1 MKNKLILVIM
11 WFAIFCCI
19 LTACSDLESQKIDD
33 SRVLKTILDANVKKS
48 PILFDE
54 MNINNIT
61 SLYDEE
67 SKIVKD
73 LGKPNSVLTYKL
85 HEDILI
91 EGTLNEQGKTYKYE
105 GLELSLYDLK
115 TDKKDYYLDQYTLTG
130 DKYISARH
138 ISVGMKFEDVLNL
151 LPIEEK
157 YMSLTLEELC
167 DTGAN
172 LYDMKSPSSKGHDYG
187 WDSTASLS
195 YTDSRLKN
203 GDKELIIADAWIVI
217 RLYFE
222 KDVLVKV
229 WGYDC
234 SGE

>member
-1 MKNKLILVIM
+1 MRNKFILVIM
-11 WFAIFCCI
+11 LVAIFSCI
-19 LTACSDLESQKIDD
+19 LIGCSILESQKIDD

-54 MNINNIT
+54 MTINNIT

-73 LGKPNSVLTYKL
+73 LGKPNSLLTYKL

-115 TDKKDYYLDQYTLTG
+115 ADKNDFYLDQYTLTG
-130 DKYISARH
+130 DKYFSARH
-138 ISVGMKFEDVLNL
+138 ISIGMKFADVLNL

-157 YMSLTLEELC
+157 YLPLTLCELC
-167 DTGAN
+167 DQGTL
-172 LYDMKSPSSKGHDYG
+172 LYNMNSPSSKGHDYG

-203 GDKELIIADAWIVI
+203 GDKQLIIADAWIVI

-222 KDVLVKV
+222 KDVLVKI